1 MEFLNQ
7 KTSIKIF
14 ADSNNN
20 STDLMKELFESQSI
34 GLAKIYEEINKNI
47 SINKII
53 EDNEKYKEKIFISKI
68 INDKRS
74 VY

>member
-20 STDLMKELFESQSI
+20 NTDLMKELFESQSI

-47 SINKII
+47 SINRII
-53 EDNEKYKEKIFISKI
+53 EENEKCKRKIFIQK
-68 INDKRS
+68 NYRK
-74 VY
+74 

>member
-7 KTSIKIF
+7 KIDIKIF
-14 ADSNNN
+14 KDSNNN
-20 STDLMKELFESQSI
+20 TDLMKELFESQSI

-53 EDNEKYKEKIFISKI
+53 EENERHKEKNFSSK
-68 INDKRS
+68 KKL
-74 VY
+74 

>member
-7 KTSIKIF
+7 KRNIKIF

-20 STDLMKELFESQSI
+20 NTDLMKELFESQSV

-47 SINKII
+47 SINGII
-53 EDNEKYKEKIFISKI
+53 EENEKYKREKNIQK
-68 INDKRS
+68 NYRK
-74 VY
+74 

>member
-7 KTSIKIF
+7 KPNVTIF

-20 STDLMKELFESQSI
+20 NTDLMKELFESQSI

-47 SINKII
+47 SINRII
-53 EDNEKYKEKIFISKI
+53 EENEKCKRKHFIQK
-68 INDKRS
+68 KYRK
-74 VY
+74 